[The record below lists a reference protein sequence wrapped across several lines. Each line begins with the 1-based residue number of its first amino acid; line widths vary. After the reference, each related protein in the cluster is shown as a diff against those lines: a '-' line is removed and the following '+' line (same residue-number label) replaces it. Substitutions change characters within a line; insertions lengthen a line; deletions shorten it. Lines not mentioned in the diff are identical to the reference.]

1 MSNKNRTM
9 GVVAALGTAVTAIGT
24 KGSVVG
30 AAAEAAAPAVNK
42 TVEVVNEMLEERKR
56 LVAVPEVG
64 DSNFPLSLE
73 QATELINKNSLEV
86 ISIAISITDAD
97 KKYRNYINN
106 QVVETKPKVG
116 QKVEPGSSVL
126 VKYITQEVIDESKR
140 IYEENEN
147 QKAQRA
153 QERLEKKAQKAQKAK
168 ERSEQKAQK
177 AQEQLEKKT
186 QKAQRAQE
194 QLAKKTQ
201 ENPEQEKSKQK
212 INDIFGTAKKKVKD
226 ISSHLHKQ
234 KDVEI
239 TMDETE
245 ENSST

>member
-1 MSNKNRTM
+1 MSNKK
-9 GVVAALGTAVTAIGT
+9 GIVAVI
-24 KGSVVG
+24 G
-30 AAAEAAAPAVNK
+30 AAATAVSTAKPIVDAVTPVVGK
-42 TVEVVNEMLEERKR
+42 TVGVVNEKIEERKR
-56 LVAVPEVG
+56 LVTVPEVG
-64 DSNFPLSLE
+64 DSKFPLSLE
-73 QATELINKNSLEV
+73 QATELINKNGLEV
-86 ISIAISITDAD
+86 MSIAISVTDAD

-106 QVVETKPKVG
+106 QVVETKPKSG

-126 VKYITQEVIDESKR
+126 VKYITQEVIDESKH
-140 IYEENEN
+140 IYEESEN
-147 QKAQRA
+147 QKAQKI

-177 AQEQLEKKT
+177 AQEQLEKKI

-194 QLAKKTQ
+194 QLAQKTQ
-201 ENPEQEKSKQK
+201 ENPEQEKNKQK
-212 INDIFGTAKKKVKD
+212 INDIFGTAKKKVKA

-245 ENSST
+245 DNSST